1 MKKEFNFSLFN
12 SEIGYADGITESKV
26 RIGADADLPSR
37 FLMQCKDFFKGDYNY
52 LVCDVEGEEDWA
64 QVFMFEF
71 WNDLHN
77 LKMDEPDL
85 TIRMSV
91 LPKFKTRLCL
101 PLRALNAQNIF
112 LPRTRGQ
119 LRSFVTGNAISPEK
133 IIWFAFGLRE
143 GPEKQKMNLYNAY
156 LTNEL
161 PDFPLPDIKLVDE
174 MGQNKTMDWPGKT
187 SGSTELNDYL
197 KNEYEKSK
205 NLSWLEGLSQYG
217 GLKSM
222 SFEKSGYFRVIQHE
236 GVWWL
241 VDPDG
246 YLFFGAGLD
255 CVRPGEEGPV
265 NSISPLYDWL
275 PPKEGEYS
283 DAWHY
288 LERWAS
294 WPGFIKEDVWQFSFA
309 EANLIRAFGKDW
321 HNSWMEITKSRMKSW
336 GFNSVGVA
344 SDKKF
349 IKEAKIPYVSTLTG
363 YPTTAKR
370 IYRDFPD
377 VYSDEF
383 KKSAKEYAAQLSAF
397 EGDRY
402 LIGYFMRNEP
412 QWAFAHDL
420 EIAEELLAV
429 EGEFESKNRFIEILK
444 AKYISIEEFNIAWK
458 LKLNSFDDLK
468 KPIPKAASLSPSA
481 KKDIDYFS
489 YQLIREYVKVPAEAC
504 RKVDAH
510 HLNLGM
516 RYAFILY
523 PNQAAGKEFMDV
535 FSINSYK
542 IDPTPVL
549 KHIAGI
555 VKMPIMIGEFHFG
568 ALDRGV
574 RATGIIG
581 VKNQAERGKAYQYY
595 FEKAAAIP
603 ECIAMQYFILNDQMT
618 LGRPDGENY
627 QIGFVDCCHR
637 PYDEMTGNAVEAH
650 KRMYDV
656 HSGKIAPTDTVP
668 IKITPNM
675 ASLRS
680 FSQWRK

>member
-1 MKKEFNFSLFN
+1 MKKDFNFSLFN
-12 SEIGYADGITESKV
+12 AVSGYANDIANTNV
-26 RIGADADLPSR
+26 RISCDKDNPSR
-37 FLMQCKDFFKGDYNY
+37 LVWECQDFFKGDFNY
-52 LVCDVEGEEDWA
+52 LVCDVEGEEDWS

-71 WNDLHN
+71 WSCAESA
-77 LKMDEPDL
+77 EPDL

-101 PLRALNAQNIF
+101 PLRALNAQSIF

-119 LRSFVTGNAISPEK
+119 LRSFVTGIAILPEQICK
-133 IIWFAFGLRE
+133 FAFGLRE
-143 GPEKQKMNLYNAY
+143 GPANQNMKLHNAY
-156 LTNEL
+156 LTAEQ

-174 MGQNKTMDWPGKT
+174 MGQNKIMDWPGKT
-187 SGSTELNDYL
+187 SNTEELNDYL
-197 KNEYEKSK
+197 KKEYAKSGS
-205 NLSWLEGLSQYG
+205 LDHSESLSQYG
-217 GLKSM
+217 GKKSM
-222 SFEKSGYFRVIQHE
+222 SFDKTGYFRVAKRDDI
-236 GVWWL
+236 WWL

-246 YLFFGAGLD
+246 YAYYGAGLD

-275 PPKEGEYS
+275 PYDSLSPKEGEYS

-309 EANLIRAFGKDW
+309 EANLIRAFRKDW
-321 HNSWMEITKSRMKSW
+321 HNSWQEITKARMKSW
-336 GFNSVGVA
+336 GFNSIGVA

-363 YPTTAKR
+363 YPATTKR

-377 VYSDEF
+377 VFSDEF

-429 EGEFESKNRFIEILK
+429 EGDFASKDRFIEILK
-444 AKYISIEEFNIAWK
+444 AKYIDIEEFNIAWK
-458 LKLNSFDDLK
+458 LNLKYFGDLK
-468 KPIPKAASLSPSA
+468 KPIPKASSLSPSA
-481 KKDIDYFS
+481 QKDLDDFS
-489 YQLIREYVKVPAEAC
+489 YLLIREYVKVPAEAC
-504 RKVDAH
+504 REVDPH

-523 PNQAAGKEFMDV
+523 PNQAAGKEFMDI

-542 IDPTPVL
+542 IDPSPVI
-549 KHIAGI
+549 KHIADI

-581 VKNQAERGKAYQYY
+581 VENQKERGKAYQYY

-603 ECIAMQYFILNDQMT
+603 ECVAVQYFILNDQMT

-627 QIGFVDCCHR
+627 QIGFVDCCHK
-637 PYDEMTGNAVEAH
+637 PYDDLVGYAVEAH

-656 HSGKIAPTDTVP
+656 HSGNIAPTDAIP

-675 ASLRS
+675 AS
-680 FSQWRK
+680 